1 MCWEATWKY
10 PRPCCSL
17 VQQRF
22 AELISDFKID
32 SMKKPTRIILLRHG
46 EVENAGSVFY
56 SQQDV
61 SLSDFGRKQ
70 SLALADRLKDVP
82 FSRVFS
88 SDLSRCLFLAKA
100 ITGEKGLA
108 VDVRSELRE
117 VDFGHWSGLSWDAV
131 ESRYP
136 GALSERMEKLES
148 YRPPQGENLVEVAL
162 RVWRVIDEALKKCKE
177 EAVAIVSHGGVN
189 RVLIARAIGLS
200 LNKIFSL
207 EQDFACINVLDFYP
221 DGPVTLRLLNWSA
234 DKGIT
239 RA

>member
-1 MCWEATWKY
+1 
-10 PRPCCSL
+10 
-17 VQQRF
+17 
-22 AELISDFKID
+22 
-32 SMKKPTRIILLRHG
+32 MKKPTRIILLRHG

-56 SQQDV
+56 SRQDV

-82 FSRVFS
+82 FSMVFS
-88 SDLSRCLFLAKA
+88 SDLSRCLFLAEA
-100 ITGEKGLA
+100 IAEKRGL
-108 VDVRSELRE
+108 VVEVRSELRE
-117 VDFGHWSGLSWDAV
+117 VDFGRWSGLSWEAV
-131 ESRYP
+131 EARYP

-162 RVWRVIDEALKKCKE
+162 RVWRVIDEVLKKCKE

-200 LNKIFSL
+200 LNNIFSL
-207 EQDFACINVLDFYP
+207 EQDFACVNVLDFYP

-239 RA
+239 RV

>member
-1 MCWEATWKY
+1 
-10 PRPCCSL
+10 
-17 VQQRF
+17 
-22 AELISDFKID
+22 
-32 SMKKPTRIILLRHG
+32 MKKPTRIILLRHG

-82 FSRVFS
+82 FSMVFS
-88 SDLSRCLFLAKA
+88 SDLGRCLFLAEA
-100 ITGEKGLA
+100 IAEKRGLVVEA
-108 VDVRSELRE
+108 RSELRE
-117 VDFGHWSGLSWDAV
+117 VDFGRWSGLSWEAV
-131 ESRYP
+131 EARYP
-136 GALSERMEKLES
+136 GALSERMEKPES

-162 RVWRVIDEALKKCKE
+162 RVWRVIDEVLKKCKE

-200 LNKIFSL
+200 LNNIFTL
-207 EQDFACINVLDFYP
+207 EQDFACVNILDFYP

>member
-1 MCWEATWKY
+1 
-10 PRPCCSL
+10 

-46 EVENAGSVFY
+46 EGENAGSVFY

-82 FSRVFS
+82 FNRVFS

>member
-1 MCWEATWKY
+1 
-10 PRPCCSL
+10 
-17 VQQRF
+17 
-22 AELISDFKID
+22 
-32 SMKKPTRIILLRHG
+32 MKKPTRIILLRHG

-82 FSRVFS
+82 FSMVFS
-88 SDLSRCLFLAKA
+88 SDLGRCLFLAEA
-100 ITGEKGLA
+100 IAEKRGL
-108 VDVRSELRE
+108 VVESRSELRE
-117 VDFGHWSGLSWDAV
+117 VDFGRWSGLSWEAV
-131 ESRYP
+131 EARYP

-148 YRPPQGENLVEVAL
+148 YRPPQGENLAEVAL
-162 RVWRVIDEALKKCKE
+162 RVWRVIDEVLKKCKE

-200 LNKIFSL
+200 LNNIFTL
-207 EQDFACINVLDFYP
+207 EQDFACVNVLDFYP

-239 RA
+239 RV

>member
-1 MCWEATWKY
+1 
-10 PRPCCSL
+10 